1 MATFI
6 EPENLTKPD
15 LLEGEEFNELYTEDS
30 TDNVDEPDGNSIDN
44 DDVTDKTDEL
54 PEKYRGKTTAEI
66 IQMHKEA
73 EKLLGRH
80 SSEVGELRK
89 IVDDFVKTN
98 LDSNTAQNQNGN
110 VQQDEELDFFDDP
123 KRAVEQAIAN
133 NPALAEVKNLN
144 KQLKEQAFM
153 QRINTEF
160 PEHATLGD
168 DPDFVAWIQASNIR
182 GQMAARAIN
191 EYDWESAEELL
202 STWRRLSK
210 TKENTKEIQKADLK
224 QERQKASTGSAAG
237 SGESKSRK
245 VYRRADIINL
255 MRTDPER
262 YAALSDEITK
272 AYSEGRVK

>member
-15 LLEGEEFNELYTEDS
+15 LLEGEEFNELDTEDS

-44 DDVTDKTDEL
+44 DDVTDETDEL

-160 PEHATLGD
+160 PEHTTLGD

>member
-6 EPENLTKPD
+6 DPENLINNE
-15 LLEGEEFNELYTEDS
+15 LLEGEEFNELDTEDS
-30 TDNVDEPDGNSIDN
+30 TDIVDEPNGNSVEN
-44 DDVTDKTDEL
+44 DDVLDEI
-54 PEKYRGKTTAEI
+54 PEKYKNKTTAEI

-110 VQQDEELDFFDDP
+110 VQQQDDELDFFDDP
-123 KRAVEQAIAN
+123 KKAVEQAIAN

-144 KQLKEQAFM
+144 KQMKEQAFI
-153 QRINTEF
+153 QRINAEF
-160 PEHATLGD
+160 PEHAELGQ
-168 DPDFVAWIQASNIR
+168 DPDFVEWIQSSNIR
-182 GQMAARAIN
+182 GQMANRAIN

-202 STWRRLSK
+202 STWRRLNK
-210 TKENTKEIQKADLK
+210 TQKNTKEIQKADLK
-224 QERQKASTGSAAG
+224 QERKKASTGSAEG

-262 YAALSDEITK
+262 YAALSDEITR